1 MFLTTRKARRKYV
14 LLIRKTNDIKHLK
27 ENYARVNTHVVIKS
41 IKQGKLPFEKKAEQ
55 ALGKSYCAPVKGYT
69 LTAGAK
75 FVDR

>member
-1 MFLTTRKARRKYV
+1 MPMKY
-14 LLIRKTNDIKHLK
+14 K
-27 ENYARVNTHVVIKS
+27 ETDPVRLSDDRES